1 MMRKTPIYL
10 DNNATT
16 PLRAAAIKAM
26 QDAMGPPAN
35 PSSVHGFG
43 RNARL
48 IVETA
53 RSAVAMLAGCRAA
66 DVVFTSGGTE
76 ANNLVMAQYDHVITS
91 RIEHDSVRHAHQNC
105 HQIAVDENGVVDLD
119 MLATVMAGIDDA
131 AKPRTLISIMAA
143 NNETGVI
150 QPMDEIAAMA
160 KSANIALHSDMVQ
173 IFGKRHINFDASK
186 ISYASLS
193 AHKIGGPS
201 GVGALLVRPGCRL
214 SSLLRGGGQEQG
226 RRAGT
231 ENLVGIAGFGG
242 AADDALGDI
251 SHYQTMAKWRDDFE
265 RRMLD
270 QRSGIAVFGRDAPRL
285 GNTSCIAALGKAA
298 ETMVVAFDIAGVAIS
313 AGSACSSGKVKP
325 SHVLESM
332 GAGPRAGEAIRISG
346 GWATTQSD
354 FETLADV
361 FLQLYKQPA

>member
-1 MMRKTPIYL
+1 MRKTPIYL

-173 IFGKRHINFDASK
+173 IFGKCHINFDASK

-214 SSLLRGGGQEQG
+214 SSLLRGGGQ
-226 RRAGT
+226 
-231 ENLVGIAGFGG
+231 
-242 AADDALGDI
+242 
-251 SHYQTMAKWRDDFE
+251 
-265 RRMLD
+265 
-270 QRSGIAVFGRDAPRL
+270 
-285 GNTSCIAALGKAA
+285 
-298 ETMVVAFDIAGVAIS
+298 
-313 AGSACSSGKVKP
+313 
-325 SHVLESM
+325 
-332 GAGPRAGEAIRISG
+332 
-346 GWATTQSD
+346 
-354 FETLADV
+354 
-361 FLQLYKQPA
+361 

>member
-1 MMRKTPIYL
+1 MRKTPIYL

-16 PLRAAAIKAM
+16 PLRAAAITAM

-53 RSAVAMLAGCRAA
+53 RSAVATLAGCHAA

-76 ANNLVMAQYDHVITS
+76 ANNLVMAMYDHVITS
-91 RIEHDSVRHAHQNC
+91 AIEHDSVRHAHQNC
-105 HQIAVDENGVVDLD
+105 HQIAVDENGVVDLG
-119 MLATVMAGIDDA
+119 MLATVISGIDDV
-131 AKPRTLISIMAA
+131 AKQRTLISIMAA

-150 QPMDEIAAMA
+150 QPIDDIAEMA
-160 KSANIALHSDMVQ
+160 ESANIVLHSDMVQ
-173 IFGKRHINFDASK
+173 IFGKRHINFSASK

-251 SHYQTMAKWRDDFE
+251 GHYQIMTKWRDDFE

-270 QRSGIAVFGRDAPRL
+270 QRSGIAVFGREAPRL
-285 GNTSCIAALGKAA
+285 GNTSCIAASGKTA
-298 ETMVVAFDIAGVAIS
+298 ETMVMAFDIAGVALS

-346 GWATTQSD
+346 GWATTKSD

-361 FLQLYKQPA
+361 FLELYKQPA